1 MAGTALVSGGSGYIA
16 GFLIRQLVD
25 EGWVVHTTIRNLAR
39 ETEIR
44 RLINVDNARLKFFA
58 ADLMSDDGWVE
69 AMVGC
74 SHVAHLASP
83 FPLGVPKHEDELI
96 IPARDGAI
104 RALRAA
110 KASGVKRFVM
120 TSSCAAIA
128 YGHGNKVQTFIESDW
143 TDVTSPDV
151 QPYIKSKTI
160 AERAARDWVAA
171 EGNDMEYCSVNPSG
185 VFGPVWSHD
194 ISSSIEIVKK
204 LLEGALPGCPDIGF
218 AIVDVRDVAA
228 MHVRAM
234 NAPGMAGERFICAGP
249 FLKIIDVARILKS
262 GLGAQAKK
270 VPTRGLPDVLVKL
283 VAMFNPM
290 VKQVAGEIGRTRN
303 MDSSHAREVLGWV
316 PRPVEE
322 TIIDTARSL
331 IDLGIVKA

>member
-151 QPYIKSKTI
+151 PPYIKSKTI

>member
-151 QPYIKSKTI
+151 PPYIKSKTI

-262 GLGAQAKK
+262 GLGARGEESTN
-270 VPTRGLPDVLVKL
+270 TRI
-283 VAMFNPM
+283 
-290 VKQVAGEIGRTRN
+290 AG
-303 MDSSHAREVLGWV
+303 
-316 PRPVEE
+316 
-322 TIIDTARSL
+322 RSC
-331 IDLGIVKA
+331 

>member
-151 QPYIKSKTI
+151 PPYIKSKTI

-218 AIVDVRDVAA
+218 AIVDVRDVAD

-234 NAPGMAGERFICAGP
+234 NAPGMADERFICAGP
-249 FLKIIDVARILKS
+249 FLKMLDVARILKS
-262 GLGAQAKK
+262 ELDAEAKK

-290 VKQVAGEIGRTRN
+290 VKQVAGEIGRTRK
-303 MDSSHAREVLGWV
+303 MDAGHAREVLGWV